1 MVYSM
6 DMAIGE
12 GVEDMTDAVK
22 NLEEEL
28 VHVNVNDEKDGEDMT
43 FVETPRRYVDSTS
56 SSSKKRK
63 KD

>member
-1 MVYSM
+1 LYGVSFHYYDELSMVYSM

-28 VHVNVNDEKDGEDMT
+28 VHVNVND
-43 FVETPRRYVDSTS
+43 
-56 SSSKKRK
+56 
-63 KD
+63 